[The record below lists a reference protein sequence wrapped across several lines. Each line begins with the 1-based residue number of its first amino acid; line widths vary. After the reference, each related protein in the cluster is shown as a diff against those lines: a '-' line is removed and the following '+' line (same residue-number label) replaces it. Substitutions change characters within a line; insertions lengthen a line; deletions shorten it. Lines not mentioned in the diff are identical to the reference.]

1 MGRFDG
7 VMLVSDYDGTLRGST
22 RVVLQRD
29 IDAIRFFQQEG
40 GTFLMCT
47 GRCYS
52 TFYQQARDLPLH
64 APTLLSNGAT
74 FCDMETGAEWFHY
87 DLPLRAPEDI
97 RVLGHRF
104 PGVAFE
110 TYHGEDIYC
119 WRPNAYTQ
127 WHMDLVKSAYTE
139 CEPEEMPLPWL
150 KVLLEG
156 EKDELTQVQE
166 WVLSHWAADYE
177 CIFSNETL
185 MELTAKGV
193 HKGSGVLRAAE
204 TLGIAPEH
212 IYCAGDNDNDVPM
225 LTTAAVG
232 FAPEGSAVAA
242 KGLPGVQIVRDAD
255 HGCIESVIERLGE
268 WYPCKE

>member
-1 MGRFDG
+1 MGMFDG
-7 VMLVSDYDGTLRGST
+7 VMLVSDYDGTLRGSS

-29 IDAIRFFQQEG
+29 IEAIRYFQQEG

-74 FCDMETGAEWFHY
+74 FCEMETGKELFHY
-87 DLPLRAPEDI
+87 DLPIRAVGDI
-97 RVLGHRF
+97 RVLGDRF

-110 TYHGEDIYC
+110 AYHGEEIYC
-119 WRPNAYTQ
+119 WHPNAYTQ

-139 CEPEEMPLPWL
+139 CEPEEMPTPWL

-156 EKDELTQVQE
+156 EKETLIQVQK
-166 WVLSHWAADYE
+166 WVLSHWAAHYE
-177 CIFSNETL
+177 CIFSNMNL

-193 HKGSGVLRAAE
+193 HKGTGVLRAAE
-204 TLGIAPEH
+204 KLGISPEH
-212 IYCAGDNDNDVPM
+212 VYCAGDNDNDVPM
-225 LTTAAVG
+225 LTAAALG
-232 FAPEGSAVAA
+232 FAPEGSVVAA
-242 KGLPGVQIVRDAD
+242 KNLPNVQTVRDAD
-255 HGCIESVIERLGE
+255 HGCIESVIEFLRE
-268 WYPCKE
+268 RYQSK

>member
-1 MGRFDG
+1 MGMFDG
-7 VMLVSDYDGTLRGST
+7 VMLVSDYDGTLRGSS

-29 IDAIRFFQQEG
+29 IDAIRSFQQEG

-74 FCDMETGAEWFHY
+74 FCEMETGKELFHY
-87 DLPLRAPEDI
+87 DLPDRAVGDI
-97 RVLGHRF
+97 RVLGDRF

-110 TYHGEDIYC
+110 TYHGEEIYC
-119 WRPNAYTQ
+119 WHPNGYTQ

-139 CEPEEMPLPWL
+139 CEPEEMPTPWL

-156 EKDELTQVQE
+156 EKETLIQVQE
-166 WVLSHWAADYE
+166 WVLSHWAAHYE
-177 CIFSNETL
+177 CIFSNMNL

-193 HKGSGVLRAAE
+193 HKGTGVLRAAE
-204 TLGIAPEH
+204 KLGISPEH
-212 IYCAGDNDNDVPM
+212 VYCAGDNDNDVPM
-225 LTTAAVG
+225 LNAAALG
-232 FAPEGSAVAA
+232 FAPEGSVVAA
-242 KGLPGVQIVRDAD
+242 KNLPNVQVVRDAD
-255 HGCIESVIERLGE
+255 HGCIESVIEFLTER
-268 WYPCKE
+268 YQSK